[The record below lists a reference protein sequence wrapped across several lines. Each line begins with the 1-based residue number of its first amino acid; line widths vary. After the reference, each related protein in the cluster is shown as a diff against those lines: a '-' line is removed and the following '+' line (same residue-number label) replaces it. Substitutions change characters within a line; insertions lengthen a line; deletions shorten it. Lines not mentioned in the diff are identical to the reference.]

1 MNDYKHKGLGSKSPI
16 ISAVNKNVE
25 YFTVRYRYPVTK
37 QAFVYLHCHQYCRY
51 KMLSYDVAVIQ
62 WIMSCHK

>member
-25 YFTVRYRYPVTK
+25 YFTVRYRYPVTNK
-37 QAFVYLHCHQYCRY
+37 LLFIYTVTNT
-51 KMLSYDVAVIQ
+51 AVIRCYH
-62 WIMSCHK
+62 MTSLLFSG